1 MNSIL
6 LIVIVAVLLL
16 LVFVMFSLDD
26 QEDELDFLQEEENE
40 EKVANEKKDA
50 PEQPSQAASK
60 KEPQPAELKAVAS
73 EQPTVNET
81 QSTPKVEVASQPVQ
95 KTGSEE
101 DLRMRIMLDQPMPAP
116 SSTEPF
122 EAVVAAVQLRF
133 PEEVIASG
141 ESFLKL
147 VRRAEEVFVKEFAFP
162 FSCYPTTQL
171 DRMLVFSRSPERDD
185 ELFEALVVAFEIV
198 SRFKKT
204 LEKDS
209 VLQNAK
215 ARVSIGLSRGE
226 MLRVNR
232 GIAGEPSWVG
242 KALYMAETLAEA
254 AGDFNIYVDEKVH
267 KAALPLFDFREWK
280 PIKMRSPLPAL
291 PLFELVG
298 WNKPEEIA
306 SFASHEDAFARRA
319 VAVAYRYLELDDMD
333 QAMLKLLTDPDEKVA
348 LEALETVKVI
358 GSSHALGLLKRIFP
372 ETVAADFRSAIID
385 AFAAIGKKEVV
396 PVILGSTK
404 EDSWK
409 VRLSAARALYSLSGK
424 DALKH
429 LEHML
434 DDSDSSVKAV
444 VNGIF
449 YRETNNS
456 QYIDALR
463 ELLGDLSVRA
473 RKYAAEELL
482 NMQSDKYLKMV
493 IDRFADQE
501 KELQKYILGK
511 LEMSKSKILYQCFL
525 TIFKNSG
532 EKIRPHIVEAV
543 RRAGLVS

>member
-1 MNSIL
+1 
-6 LIVIVAVLLL
+6 
-16 LVFVMFSLDD
+16 
-26 QEDELDFLQEEENE
+26 
-40 EKVANEKKDA
+40 
-50 PEQPSQAASK
+50 
-60 KEPQPAELKAVAS
+60 
-73 EQPTVNET
+73 
-81 QSTPKVEVASQPVQ
+81 
-95 KTGSEE
+95 
-101 DLRMRIMLDQPMPAP
+101 
-116 SSTEPF
+116 
-122 EAVVAAVQLRF
+122 
-133 PEEVIASG
+133 
-141 ESFLKL
+141 
-147 VRRAEEVFVKEFAFP
+147 
-162 FSCYPTTQL
+162 
-171 DRMLVFSRSPERDD
+171 
-185 ELFEALVVAFEIV
+185 
-198 SRFKKT
+198 
-204 LEKDS
+204 
-209 VLQNAK
+209 
-215 ARVSIGLSRGE
+215 
-226 MLRVNR
+226 
-232 GIAGEPSWVG
+232 
-242 KALYMAETLAEA
+242 
-254 AGDFNIYVDEKVH
+254 
-267 KAALPLFDFREWK
+267 
-280 PIKMRSPLPAL
+280 
-291 PLFELVG
+291 
-298 WNKPEEIA
+298 
-306 SFASHEDAFARRA
+306 
-319 VAVAYRYLELDDMD
+319 MD